1 MVLAVGIVDRLAAA
15 LALVAEIADKQFFV
29 SAVVVEIPD
38 RLAVRVSPVL
48 LDWQQRGK
56 AC

>member
-1 MVLAVGIVDRLAAA
+1 MLAVGIVDRLAAA